1 LEAPQRLRDWMKL
14 QAISVANLTPAMSQ
28 LLTEDCQID
37 EQTNALRYSF
47 LVGDVLTQ
55 RDVARLRQLAPSIT
69 CVNLFGATETQRAVG
84 YYVEEN
90 HAGPKSAKQVLP
102 LGKGITDVQ
111 LLVLNQTQEVC
122 GIGELGEIYFRS
134 RHLAQ
139 GYLGDDPLTR
149 ARFIANPFTSGT

>member
-47 LVGDVLTQ
+47 LVGDVLTR
-55 RDVARLRQLAPSIT
+55 RDVARLKKLAPSIT
-69 CVNLFGATETQRAVG
+69 CVNLFGSTETQRAVG
-84 YYVEEN
+84 YYVADDEFHNEL
-90 HAGPKSAKQVLP
+90 KSARQVLP

-111 LLVLNQTQEVC
+111 LRSEEHTS
-122 GIGELGEIYFRS
+122 ELQS
-134 RHLAQ
+134 
-139 GYLGDDPLTR
+139 
-149 ARFIANPFTSGT
+149 